1 MSVQTS
7 ADEEKFSWIDFLRAI
22 WYLLAGKRRVYLFWT
37 MVLIL
42 IQFYILVPPI
52 ILGKIVDFFISYR
65 AGEPLTSFYIYTAV
79 LGVSFVLVSFT
90 QLTCKKTLGNIR
102 SKLLYSFKVKGFE
115 KLLDFSIKW
124 HDRETTGAK
133 VQRIQKGL
141 HAFIDLFEMA
151 DNDMYRAATTFIGAT
166 AVFLVLRP
174 SYVLFFFG
182 YAGFFLVILKYYYRQ
197 IEIQNDEYFTTLERA
212 SGSYVEG
219 LSNILTIKTLGA
231 TGAFKSQIESREATS
246 RDYEIRIREIY
257 NNLWISFQILNGIA
271 FALFLFLVG
280 QGVVLQLISTG
291 AIVIFYGYLEKLTGS
306 ASDVIYIY
314 EELMLDKVAVGRLMP
329 IFKAPEP
336 QAGTLDFP
344 ISWESLKIERANFR
358 YRKKQADQD
367 DRTLRDIT
375 LTIPKHA
382 KVGIVGKTGSGKSTL
397 SKLLVGLYEFSSG
410 SYSIAETNFYDIRHE
425 EVTKHIGLILQDS
438 EMFQLS
444 LRDNITLMREVDPLL
459 LTKAIRIS
467 QLEPVIAKLPQ
478 GLATL
483 IGEKGYHLS
492 GGERQRVG
500 IARAIYKDP
509 QIFIFDEATSS
520 LDNKTEQLIQAAIET
535 ELTDKTI
542 ITIAHRISTLKQ
554 VDMVYLFDEGKIVE
568 RGTFEELA
576 HQPNSYFSTLYSSAS
591 APATRLVK

>member
-1 MSVQTS
+1 MSTQTES
-7 ADEEKFSWIDFLRAI
+7 FEPKFTWIDFLRAI
-22 WYLLAGKRRVYLFWT
+22 WYLLDGKRPVYLFWT
-37 MVLIL
+37 TIL
-42 IQFYILVPPI
+42 FLVHFYVIVPPF

-65 AGEPLTSFYIYTAV
+65 TGEPLTSFYIYTAV

-90 QLTCKKTLGNIR
+90 RLTCKKILGNLR
-102 SKLLYSFKVKGFE
+102 SELLYRLKVRGFE

-151 DNDMYRAATTFIGAT
+151 DNDMYQAATTFIGAT
-166 AVFLVLRP
+166 VVFLVLRP

-182 YAGFFLVILKYYYRQ
+182 YAGCVLVILKFFYRR
-197 IEIQNDEYFTTLERA
+197 IEIQNDEYFATLERA

-231 TGAFKSQIESREATS
+231 TRTFTSHIESREATS
-246 RDYEIRIREIY
+246 RDYEIRIRQLY
-257 NNLWISFQILNGIA
+257 NDLFKSFQTLNGIA
-271 FALFLFLVG
+271 FALFLFIVG
-280 QGVVLQLISTG
+280 QGVVSRVISAG

-306 ASDVIYIY
+306 ASDVIHIY
-314 EELMLDKVAVGRLMP
+314 EELMLDKSAIGRLMP
-329 IFKAPEP
+329 IFLTKSSTRAGL
-336 QAGTLDFP
+336 QAFP
-344 ISWESLKIERANFR
+344 KNWRQIVIKNANFD
-358 YRKKQADQD
+358 YRSKSSTDHTLSNINVTLEKDQ
-367 DRTLRDIT
+367 
-375 LTIPKHA
+375 

-410 SYSIAETNFYDIRHE
+410 SYSIGESNFYDIKHE
-425 EVTKHIGLILQDS
+425 EVTSYIALVLQDS

-459 LTKAIRIS
+459 LDKAIRIS
-467 QLEPVIAKLPQ
+467 QLTPVIAKLPQ
-478 GLATL
+478 GLDTL

-509 QIFIFDEATSS
+509 EIFIFDEATSS
-520 LDNKTEQLIQAAIET
+520 LDNRTEQLIQAAIET
-535 ELTDKTI
+535 ELIDKTLI
-542 ITIAHRISTLKQ
+542 IIAHRISTLKN
-554 VDMVYLFDEGKIVE
+554 VDMLYVFDKGKIVE

-576 HQPNSYFSTLYSSAS
+576 RQPNSYFATLYSSAG